1 MQFASNGKYTG
12 KSKKANAELIKMTDS
27 VLRSQKISASLT
39 TTAQRKTALQKLF
52 NLFQKIR
59 IYENEGL

>member
-39 TTAQRKTALQKLF
+39 TTAQKKRLF
-52 NLFQKIR
+52 RNCLTVPKNTDI
-59 IYENEGL
+59 